1 MSITITAGPVT
12 SEVKKVFIS
21 TIVRVYSNGPARE
34 NAIAILNAH
43 LDNTLIA
50 AKKINEH
57 AQQVG
62 IASSSTNIFLL
73 PVESAELKKVFE
85 QVNPTP
91 IPTSIPTP
99 TTAPAPGSSDLK
111 AIKDEVEKIKVAGAK
126 DANDIK
132 LLQADA
138 AQKTLDITGLK
149 TKLTA
154 AETKINN
161 IIEDIGIVSNANGI
175 QSITSQITEFKKDI
189 TISAALLVA
198 HQEQA
203 DERFNKQNLHNAALD
218 LIVLQNNVD
227 NNEKFEGVDNKFI
240 AQTALF
246 VAHEEENK
254 QKFEDVDNKFIVNT
268 ALLVAHQEQ
277 TDEKF
282 NKQNLHNAVLDLI
295 ILKENVEN
303 KQKFED
309 VDKKFIANA
318 ALLVAHEEE
327 NKQKFED
334 VDKKFIVNT
343 ALLVA
348 HEEENKQKFED
359 VDKKFIANTALL
371 VAHEEENN
379 ERFRGIEQ
387 KNTQA
392 SLLFSQHVIENQ
404 EQHDALKKLIHD
416 LGALDADQISALVS
430 KNIARELYFSKY
442 KGTANFCIVDENNP
456 TSFTLGDIIAKA
468 SGTEISFKDARD
480 ACHSTA
486 TDLTKSHYLYT
497 KDANGD
503 PTCALL
509 GVAEFDITCNALIKG
524 FITFEG

>member
-12 SEVKKVFIS
+12 PEVKKVFIF
-21 TIVRVYSNGPARE
+21 TIVRVFSNGPARE

-50 AKKINEH
+50 AKKINEY

-111 AIKDEVEKIKVAGAK
+111 AIKDEVEKIKVAGVKDANDIKLLQVAGAK
-126 DANDIK
+126 DADDIK

-175 QSITSQITEFKKDI
+175 QSITSQITEFKKDV

-218 LIVLQNNVD
+218 LIVLQNNLD

-254 QKFEDVDNKFIVNT
+254 QKFEDVDKKFIVNT

-282 NKQNLHNAVLDLI
+282 NK
-295 ILKENVEN
+295 
-303 KQKFED
+303 
-309 VDKKFIANA
+309 
-318 ALLVAHEEE
+318 
-327 NKQKFED
+327 
-334 VDKKFIVNT
+334 
-343 ALLVA
+343 
-348 HEEENKQKFED
+348 
-359 VDKKFIANTALL
+359 
-371 VAHEEENN
+371 
-379 ERFRGIEQ
+379 
-387 KNTQA
+387 
-392 SLLFSQHVIENQ
+392 
-404 EQHDALKKLIHD
+404 
-416 LGALDADQISALVS
+416 
-430 KNIARELYFSKY
+430 
-442 KGTANFCIVDENNP
+442 
-456 TSFTLGDIIAKA
+456 
-468 SGTEISFKDARD
+468 
-480 ACHSTA
+480 
-486 TDLTKSHYLYT
+486 
-497 KDANGD
+497 
-503 PTCALL
+503 
-509 GVAEFDITCNALIKG
+509 
-524 FITFEG
+524 